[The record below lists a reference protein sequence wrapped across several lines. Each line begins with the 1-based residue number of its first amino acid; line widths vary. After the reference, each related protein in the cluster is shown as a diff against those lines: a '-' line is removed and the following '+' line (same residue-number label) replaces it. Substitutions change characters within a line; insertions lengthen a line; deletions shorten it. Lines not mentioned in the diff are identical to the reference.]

1 MFNLAMAYQQL
12 NKMGSKFDS
21 KHAFKIA
28 QIQLPCT
35 FKELKEKTSIKHKVT
50 TFFCA

>member
-35 FKELKEKTSIKHKVT
+35 LKELKEKPSINSQFT
-50 TFFCA
+50 PY